1 MQVNRKD
8 TGENTYIFLF
18 LSQQTKRDIHIPR
31 SDIYKIKIEYTWTFI
46 ITENEQV
53 SQRQKENINTEVKK
67 SERTT
72 AGEKDEIN
80 EKGTKESL
88 ESLLGRE

>member
-1 MQVNRKD
+1 MKTLTSFFFSPNRQK
-8 TGENTYIFLF
+8 
-18 LSQQTKRDIHIPR
+18 DIHIPR